1 MAARSCAL
9 AVGLLAVMLGLV
21 ACNDGPASRL
31 AATPTPTASNVP
43 PSTSSVAL
51 PTSTP
56 VTLSTPTS
64 APAAPTSAPAA
75 PTGVPA
81 APTGVP
87 ASPMI
92 IAVCNG
98 EWAKSFLCRA
108 AGEENGILVSEAVHQ
123 WVQGF
128 ENWDSTFYSID
139 GAAAVA
145 EARLSFRHLAPGRHT
160 LRVMELPPSGS
171 GVWSAP
177 YEFLVRPE
185 PQVIRSRLPSTNVAN
200 DDFLAD
206 LVSYIP
212 LSTEAVCDLLNW
224 GVVDW
229 LSVFFPEIGVA
240 AQTLAPLVSDS

>member
-9 AVGLLAVMLGLV
+9 AVGLLAAMLGLV

-64 APAAPTSAPAA
+64 VPAAPTSAPAA
-75 PTGVPA
+75 PTS
-81 APTGVP
+81 VP

-139 GAAAVA
+139 GAAAIA

-160 LRVMELPPSGS
+160 LRVLELPPSGS

-229 LSVFFPEIGVA
+229 LSIFFPEIGVA
-240 AQTLAPLVSDS
+240 AQTLASLVSDFLRC